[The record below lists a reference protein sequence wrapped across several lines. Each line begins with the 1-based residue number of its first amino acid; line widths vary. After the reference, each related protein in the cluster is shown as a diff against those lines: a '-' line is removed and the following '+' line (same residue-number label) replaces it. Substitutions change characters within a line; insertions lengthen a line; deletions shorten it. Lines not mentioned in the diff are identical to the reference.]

1 MEYTKQ
7 HIIESIDSWVAFNL
21 FDFQFRQYQK
31 ETITDIIYNILNPD
45 EENTNGCQIIEAP
58 TGSGKSLINIIAACV
73 LADCYNIRS
82 YILASDLYLWQQYY
96 DFIQKNLSLKE
107 KIGCLKGQHGN
118 YKCRRNNEDL
128 SCAECKMAGMSWA
141 SLYTTESA
149 KKSGFDC
156 AKNCKYLKERRHAL
170 KTKVTLLTYQLF
182 FLIVDMNNNDER
194 VPVFDRRDVVFCDEC
209 HNIPNIIQMQY
220 SPDVKPND
228 AEHLYRLYEYAM
240 QTDLDLFDEFKEK
253 LLPEKLQKKYPKLEV
268 LKEEWER
275 YWKIAC
281 NFKNDNATD
290 YQNILD
296 IQQYW
301 EQFLSTVENVKEQIM
316 KNIKNHSIVT
326 KEDINIFREC
336 NYIEKY
342 IDIISTYIYTINICG
357 KQYLVK
363 QINEKD
369 EEINLIIYHC
379 AREDYM
385 VFHYLLV
392 KNRFKVLL
400 SATVGDQESYEDNI
414 GLRYFGMK
422 VKDSEMLRDV
432 VRTYINHPSEVVEL
446 GFNDLVQV
454 SDESSIYSK
463 IPSTFDFSK
472 SPIHFLNKY
481 NMGFKTRRQSMQ
493 ALKPIIYKLL
503 QQQFQGQRGI
513 IQTGSYQLSKEIIDD
528 APYELKK
535 RFLYYNGSHEKIDN
549 VMIHNMS
556 KDTILIGPTLNEG
569 IDLPGDKCRF
579 IIILK
584 VPYPQIKDRLVEA
597 KMHLFPTWYN
607 YTTSNQII
615 QGIGRGNR
623 FKDDWCITY
632 ILDSCF
638 FSLYMA
644 TQDQYPKEL
653 QERIKIYN

>member
-1 MEYTKQ
+1 
-7 HIIESIDSWVAFNL
+7 
-21 FDFQFRQYQK
+21 
-31 ETITDIIYNILNPD
+31 
-45 EENTNGCQIIEAP
+45 
-58 TGSGKSLINIIAACV
+58 
-73 LADCYNIRS
+73 
-82 YILASDLYLWQQYY
+82 
-96 DFIQKNLSLKE
+96 
-107 KIGCLKGQHGN
+107 
-118 YKCRRNNEDL
+118 
-128 SCAECKMAGMSWA
+128 
-141 SLYTTESA
+141 
-149 KKSGFDC
+149 
-156 AKNCKYLKERRHAL
+156 
-170 KTKVTLLTYQLF
+170 
-182 FLIVDMNNNDER
+182 
-194 VPVFDRRDVVFCDEC
+194 
-209 HNIPNIIQMQY
+209 
-220 SPDVKPND
+220 
-228 AEHLYRLYEYAM
+228 
-240 QTDLDLFDEFKEK
+240 
-253 LLPEKLQKKYPKLEV
+253 
-268 LKEEWER
+268 
-275 YWKIAC
+275 
-281 NFKNDNATD
+281 
-290 YQNILD
+290 
-296 IQQYW
+296 
-301 EQFLSTVENVKEQIM
+301 
-316 KNIKNHSIVT
+316 
-326 KEDINIFREC
+326 
-336 NYIEKY
+336 
-342 IDIISTYIYTINICG
+342 
-357 KQYLVK
+357 
-363 QINEKD
+363 
-369 EEINLIIYHC
+369 
-379 AREDYM
+379 
-385 VFHYLLV
+385 
-392 KNRFKVLL
+392 
-400 SATVGDQESYEDNI
+400 
-414 GLRYFGMK
+414 
-422 VKDSEMLRDV
+422 MLRDV
-432 VRTYINHPSEVVEL
+432 VRTYINHPNEVVEL

-513 IQTGSYQLSKEIIDD
+513 VQTGSYQLSKEIIDD

-556 KDTILIGPTLNEG
+556 QDTILIGPTLNEG

-638 FSLYMA
+638 FNLYMA